1 MGSWGLIPIM
11 KIELTAVSIKTP
23 EGIFGNINAQNKPR
37 SVKRVKPETN
47 IRVGVKTGFNF
58 KSYAATVK

>member
-1 MGSWGLIPIM
+1 M